1 MTWQLPFHSSTL
13 RILRRQWSHSKYLSS
28 VLTFVRRISGP
39 FFPFTLFSLGCQRK
53 WKYVTH
59 TFRFSVFQWAASR
72 RESFDVAGLE
82 DGACREVV
90 SAPHVRL
97 QPPGSS
103 APLSGGGPSA
113 VRHERPPASAALF
126 ADGQMT
132 QTESSH
138 ARLLLAVDHQRPE
151 RRRTHHPTCSLQF
164 ARCQNKVSERRKR
177 SGSAFDPCWI

>member
-1 MTWQLPFHSSTL
+1 LQ
-13 RILRRQWSHSKYLSS
+13 
-28 VLTFVRRISGP
+28 
-39 FFPFTLFSLGCQRK
+39 QR
-53 WKYVTH
+53 
-59 TFRFSVFQWAASR
+59 
-72 RESFDVAGLE
+72 
-82 DGACREVV
+82 
-90 SAPHVRL
+90 

-151 RRRTHHPTCSLQF
+151 RRRADHPTCSLQF
-164 ARCQNKVSERRKR
+164 ARCQNKVSERQKRYDGNHSDRLLICAGFDQVGLICFDQMALLTQSRKFVSTISHPKLLKIFIALR
-177 SGSAFDPCWI
+177 LIYSTEVVGKY